1 MLRRPFVW
9 LPTLLL
15 AGICSPAF
23 AAAPK
28 APEPPPPTPGFG
40 ESIEVNV
47 VNVEVFVTDKKG
59 NRITGLKME
68 DFEIYEDRR
77 PVKITNFFAVEG
89 GKTVEESPDLI
100 APLPAATPGAPA
112 AAAQVAPTP
121 VEGLEDSAPED
132 QRLHLVVY
140 VDNFNIR
147 PQNRNRVFRAI
158 REFLTRQL
166 RPGDR
171 VMLVSYD
178 RSLHVRRSFTS
189 DPLLIASALF
199 ELETLNAWGGQA
211 DNDRRDALQEIK
223 DSADANYA
231 VGRARQYAEALSNDV
246 SFSIEALKEVVG
258 ALAGLAGRK
267 AVLYISDGIPMVAGE
282 DLFQAIDQK
291 FQQAGGSLLE
301 ARSFDASR
309 RFKEIVNQA
318 NTNRVTFYT
327 LDAAG
332 LRAPTAVSAEERDPT
347 SSGVVDGV
355 YFSNLQAPLQMLA
368 EETGGRAILNSNDP
382 TLQLVQVADDFR
394 SYYSLGYTPAF
405 SGTGRYHDIKVRVK
419 QKGLNVRH
427 REGYRDK
434 TVDSRMGDGVRSAL
448 YFDTALNPL
457 QISVAPEEQNRRDDG
472 NYTVVAVARVPIGK
486 LVLMPEG
493 ESGKQVARL
502 RFFVSAMDEE
512 GRMSDVQ
519 QIAVPIVIQP
529 EDLPAALEK
538 HFSYSVPIIMR
549 PGPHKLAVGVRDEV
563 GATMSFVLS
572 YFTVGR
578 R

>member
-59 NRITGLKME
+59 NRITGLKKD

-121 VEGLEDSAPED
+121 VEGFEDSTPED

-199 ELETLNAWGGQA
+199 ELENLNAWGGQA

-223 DSADANYA
+223 DSEDANYA

-246 SFSIEALKEVVG
+246 SFSIEALKEVVA

-282 DLFQAIDQK
+282 EMFHAIDQK
-291 FQQAGGSLLE
+291 FQQAGSSLLE
-301 ARSFDASR
+301 ARNYDASR

-332 LRAPTAVSAEERDPT
+332 LRAPTAISAEERDPST
-347 SSGVVDGV
+347 SGVVDGV
-355 YFSNLQAPLQMLA
+355 YFANLQAPLQMLA
-368 EETGGRAILNSNDP
+368 TETGGRAILNSNDP

-394 SYYSLGYTPAF
+394 TYYSLGYTPAT
-405 SGTGRYHDIKVRVK
+405 SGTGRYHDITVKVKR
-419 QKGLNVRH
+419 KGLSVRH

-434 TVDSRMGDGVRSAL
+434 TAEARMSDGVRSAL

-457 QISVAPEEQNRRDDG
+457 QVTVSTDEQNRRDDG
-472 NYTVVAVARVPIGK
+472 NYTVVAVVRIPIGK

-493 ESGKQVARL
+493 ETGRQVARV
-502 RFFVSAMDEE
+502 RVFVSAMDEE

-519 QIAVPIVIQP
+519 QLPVPIAV
-529 EDLPAALEK
+529 EAKDLPSALEK
-538 HFSYSVPIIMR
+538 HFAYSVPVIMR
-549 PGPHKLAVGVRDEV
+549 PGPQKLAIGVRDELASN
-563 GATMSFVLS
+563 GSFVLS
-572 YFTVGR
+572 YLTVGGR
-578 R
+578 